1 MKSLP
6 RRLKELVKIA
16 VIQLGDVIR
25 EQSGDEFYAF
35 MEDIRRLMTRYRIQ
49 TSANRDQIL
58 RQLYKKLGRVSD
70 SKRLKLAHAFTL
82 YLELINTCEGAW
94 RTYRLRLKKDKKKLK
109 KDIGLYYVITAHPT
123 ESRGRGNILLFQKIQ
138 ALCVSLLEKKDFKKT
153 DEIKHLLKLCWATP
167 VTKHEK
173 PTVEDEA
180 NHLFSIVLREE
191 ILDQFLLLDKEMDTV
206 GLSSWVGGDKDGHPG
221 VDEKKLLASLNLSRK
236 KIYNIIKNHFS
247 SIDEIVE
254 FLNHEKLSIQ
264 LKKTI
269 ATFKSL
275 VQVSKND
282 GSKVDIFKNEIDQ
295 LATDYEKVVGF
306 LHPSIEK
313 INSILRLFPGMV
325 IPLQLREDAA
335 VIKTASD
342 RNPLAIERMLK
353 TLRNISGGEK
363 VKHYA
368 QGFVISM
375 VQSAEDV
382 FAAAALV
389 KKHIGELYFFII
401 PLFETKDALCK
412 APEILKELLEDDSYY
427 HGVTVFWK
435 RKIEMMLGY
444 SDSSKGMGVLPS
456 RLLIGKVIS
465 DLDSIVRKKNLI
477 PIFFH
482 GSGGSIDRGGG
493 SVSEQT
499 AWLPPNALKHYKATI
514 QGEMVERTFA
524 TAEITLKNMDI
535 MAYNNVSRRSKHKM
549 KPNPF
554 LEKFS
559 DEVTKFYSDW
569 FHSPL
574 LKELLSKAT
583 PYSFLSTLKT
593 GSRPD
598 GRRKKKADLKNIRA
612 IPWVLCWTQTR
623 VLFPTWW
630 GIGTTWKKIKKDTDA
645 VASLKK
651 EFKQNKLFASFI
663 QVLGFTLEKVDMNI
677 WHLYLKTGEL
687 SDDKIKKIHKVF
699 FREYRLA
706 QEFCRAISGKKNL
719 LWFRPW
725 LAESIHL
732 RSPMIHPLNILQ
744 IIAFKNKD
752 DVLLRKTVTGV
763 ASGMMTTG

>member
-6 RRLKELVKIA
+6 RQLKELVKVA

-35 MEDIRRLMTRYRIQ
+35 MEEIRRLMIRYRTQ
-49 TSANRDQIL
+49 SSTNRSKIL
-58 RQLYKKLGRVSD
+58 QQLYKKLERVSNT
-70 SKRLKLAHAFTL
+70 KRLKLAHAFTL
-82 YLELINTCEGAW
+82 YLELINTCECAW
-94 RTYRLRLKKDKKKLK
+94 RTFRLRLKKDKKRLQT
-109 KDIGLYYVITAHPT
+109 DISLYYVITAHPT

-138 ALCVSLLEKKDFKKT
+138 ALCVSLLENKDIKKT

-191 ILDQFLLLDKEMDTV
+191 ILDQFLLLDMDAV

-221 VDEKKLLASLNLSRK
+221 VDEKKLQASLNLSRK
-236 KIYNIIKNHFS
+236 KIYHIIISHVS
-247 SIDEIVE
+247 SIQEIVE

-269 ATFKSL
+269 DVFKSL
-275 VQVSKND
+275 VQVSEND
-282 GSKVDIFKNEIDQ
+282 ADKVDLFKDEMDR
-295 LATDYEKVVGF
+295 LAMDYEKVVGF
-306 LHPSIEK
+306 LHPGIEK
-313 INSILRLFPGMV
+313 ICSILRLFPGMV

-335 VIKTASD
+335 VIKTASKG
-342 RNPLAIERMLK
+342 NLLAIERMLK
-353 TLRNISGGEK
+353 TLRNISGGER
-363 VKHYA
+363 VKYYA
-368 QGFVISM
+368 EGFVISM
-375 VQSAEDV
+375 VQSTDDV

-412 APEILKELLEDDSYY
+412 APEILKELLEDEQYY
-427 HGVTVFWK
+427 HGVTVYWK

-456 RLLIGKVIS
+456 RLLIGKIIS
-465 DLDSIVRKKNLI
+465 DLDSIARSKNLI

-493 SVSEQT
+493 TISEQT
-499 AWLPPNALKHYKATI
+499 AWLPPNALKHYKATV

-524 TAEITLKNMDI
+524 TAEITLKNMESI
-535 MAYNNVSRRSKHKM
+535 AYNNFSRKIKHKA
-549 KPNPF
+549 KSNPV

-559 DEVTKFYSDW
+559 DEVGKFYSDW
-569 FHSPL
+569 FNSPL

-583 PYSFLSTLKT
+583 PYSFLNTLKT

-598 GRRKKKADLKNIRA
+598 GRQKKKNNLKNIRA

-630 GIGTTWKKIKKDTDA
+630 GIGSTWKKIKKDTAA
-645 VASLKK
+645 VVSLKK
-651 EFKQNKLFASFI
+651 EFKQNKLFSSFI
-663 QVLGFTLEKVDMNI
+663 QVLGFTLEKVDMDI
-677 WHLYLKTGEL
+677 WHLYLKTSEL
-687 SDDKIKKIHKVF
+687 SDDIIKKNHKDF
-699 FREYRLA
+699 LKEYRLA
-706 QEFCRAISGKKNL
+706 QEFCKTISGEKNL